1 MSASERGRS
10 VQDRLLQRARR
21 SGEDFQALLTRY
33 ALERL
38 MYRLS
43 QSDLH
48 DRFVLKGAYV
58 FLLWE
63 GDMHRPTQ
71 DLDLLGYQSPDPQ
84 AVEAAFRR
92 ICAVEVADDG
102 VQFDADSVSAESIR
116 DQAVYDG
123 LRLTLMAG
131 IGTAR
136 LPLQIDIGFGD
147 AVVPEPIEAS
157 FPPLLDFPAPTMR
170 AYPRESVVAEKL
182 HGLVLFGMATSRMKD
197 LYDLRYLANHFSF
210 EGADVTAA
218 ISATFERRDT
228 PIPDPP
234 PQALTATFAEDAEK
248 RQQWTAFLRRTQLV
262 DEALDLRE
270 VVDDL
275 QVFLLPPVKACASN
289 QDFEHKWTPG
299 GRWSSR

>member
-1 MSASERGRS
+1 MSASS
-10 VQDRLLQRARR
+10 VRDRLLQRARR

-43 QSDLH
+43 QSDVH
-48 DRFVLKGAYV
+48 DRFVLKGAYA

-71 DLDLLGYQSPDPQ
+71 DLDLLGYQSPDPEE
-84 AVEAAFRR
+84 VESAFRR

-123 LRLTLMAG
+123 LRLRLMAG

-136 LPLQIDIGFGD
+136 LPLQIDVGFGD
-147 AVVPEPIEAS
+147 AVVPEPIEAP
-157 FPPLLDFPAPTMR
+157 FPSLLDFPAPTMR

-182 HGLVLFGMATSRMKD
+182 HGMVLFGMATSRMKD
-197 LYDLRYLANHFSF
+197 FYDLRYLANHFSF

-218 ISATFERRDT
+218 ISATFARRDT
-228 PIPDPP
+228 SLPDLS

-275 QVFLLPPVKACASN
+275 QVFLLPPLEACASN
-289 QDFEHKWTPG
+289 QDFEHEWTPG
-299 GRWSSR
+299 GPWSSR